1 MRCTPAT
8 PPRLEFEFRNGRVL
22 TSAAPP
28 RCRLSLTS
36 RGAMRRERFDQRRP
50 ARSTGPPRFVG
61 VPTRPTPGV
70 ATARA
75 TGRGRSTTP
84 ALTVQPAG
92 YSTYWQYTTALAGS
106 VVAAMKPAISNADNA
121 IESFMLVSLGETFQM
136 IPGCAATSTQP
147 SQGQSGVRLQG

>member
-1 MRCTPAT
+1 
-8 PPRLEFEFRNGRVL
+8 
-22 TSAAPP
+22 
-28 RCRLSLTS
+28 
-36 RGAMRRERFDQRRP
+36 MRRERFDQRRP

-121 IESFMLVSLGETFQM
+121 IESFMLVSLGETLQM
-136 IPGCAATSTQP
+136 IPGCAVTSTQLP
-147 SQGQSGVRLQG
+147 KVNLEFDCKADRGLFCWLDTDQGARVVA

>member
-1 MRCTPAT
+1 
-8 PPRLEFEFRNGRVL
+8 
-22 TSAAPP
+22 
-28 RCRLSLTS
+28 
-36 RGAMRRERFDQRRP
+36 MRREKSDQRRP
-50 ARSTGPPRFVG
+50 TRFTGPPRFVG

-121 IESFMLVSLGETFQM
+121 IESFMMVSLGETLQTQSFQGT
-136 IPGCAATSTQP
+136 IWSSTA
-147 SQGQSGVRLQG
+147 RLTGASSAGLIQIKWRKLPHESYFGHPRFS